1 MFLSLY
7 YKYGNIFPL
16 LFRVMIQN
24 IILPGASQP
33 TDITET
39 QIENKSKVKFV

>member
-24 IILPGASQP
+24 IIQPGASQR
-33 TDITET
+33 TDITQT
-39 QIENKSKVKFV
+39 QIQTKSKVKFV